1 MEVNFI
7 YLFILLFKQVASTT
21 MGDVVMV
28 YKSDF
33 QKQDEKIEML
43 TADLNTVTNSLST
56 KVEEI
61 KRESDERST
70 GLKVRNRHIIDIS
83 Y

>member
-1 MEVNFI
+1 M

-70 GLKVRNRHIIDIS
+70 GLKIRNRNIIDIS